1 VKCSCGLVSPIRGD
15 VDNWAAVLFV
25 RLEVRQLLA
34 VESKDRGYSLN
45 RKAASLDKYIVRKG
59 STS

>member
-1 VKCSCGLVSPIRGD
+1 MLLRLGVADQGEMWTIGQQSSLFDLKCGSS
-15 VDNWAAVLFV
+15 
-25 RLEVRQLLA
+25 LA
-34 VESKDRGYSLN
+34 VESKDRGYYLN